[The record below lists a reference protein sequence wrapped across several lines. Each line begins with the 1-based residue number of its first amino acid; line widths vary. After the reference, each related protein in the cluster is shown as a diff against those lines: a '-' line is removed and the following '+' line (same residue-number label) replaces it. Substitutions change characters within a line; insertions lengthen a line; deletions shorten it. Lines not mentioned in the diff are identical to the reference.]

1 MSQPRDALEAP
12 WRGVSLGG
20 WLLLE
25 PGPSYPLFQNNLAP
39 DKTQARCE
47 WDLMKVLRKKLGK
60 RGTEEVMKAHRD
72 THTTKADFE
81 RIRDS
86 GLNAVRLPFGYWAV
100 SDPRPNEPYVGGA
113 LQYVDRAVDWAEEC
127 GLQLVLDLHGCP
139 GGESPEAPCG
149 RRQRPESRWHWKHWD
164 RAHSLKVLEMLAKR
178 YCGRSC
184 VTGFEVCNE
193 PSGTIPAP
201 TLIGYYS
208 RAVDR
213 IRNAGMPASR
223 VAVVLPIFQRPEGE
237 EGFFEKF
244 VQTTRGRHRN
254 ICFDVH
260 CYHCFENLFNGK
272 SFAQQLRAVE
282 DNAVMLQRY
291 PMVVGEWSLAL
302 GVATWCT
309 VGDLD
314 EETVRSIFAA
324 QQLQALK
331 NASHG
336 SFFWNWNEEPGNGEW
351 NFQEADAAGAFSRK
365 ALELPDW
372 GGTGLD
378 PLEGLL
384 HPPPPDPI
392 CYYGDAVYLRVFY
405 GRYIEVVGRAVAAS
419 WADKGDWQA
428 FTLCKPLAETNSLAP
443 SVQDGSAK
451 RPICHRDTI
460 RLRAWNGSFLAVDG
474 ETVVTTRK
482 KTGSLMEFKVFLDG
496 GAETLHHGGALF
508 LKSVTTDMVV
518 DADEDQEGIF
528 ARYEDFGGWQ
538 EIRVEKPPSEQKS
551 SSLALSKPTAGA
563 SIASEQQQGVSTASN
578 GVVVLPASAEPSTRI
593 SLKRKAP
600 DS

>member
-1 MSQPRDALEAP
+1 MSQPRDALETP

-25 PGPSYPLFQNNLAP
+25 PGPSYPLFQNHLQP
-39 DKTQARCE
+39 DRTQARCE

-86 GLNAVRLPFGYWAV
+86 GLNAVRLPFGYWV
-100 SDPRPNEPYVGGA
+100 VTDPRPNEPYVGAA
-113 LQYVDRAVDWAEEC
+113 LEYVDLAVDWAEEC

-164 RAHSLKVLEMLAKR
+164 RGHSLKVVEIIAKR
-178 YCGRSC
+178 YSGRSC

-193 PSGTIPAP
+193 PSGSIPAA

-213 IRNAGMPASR
+213 IRNSGMLANQ

-237 EGFFEKF
+237 DGFIERF
-244 VQTTRGRHRN
+244 VKTTRGRHRN

-272 SFAQQLRAVE
+272 TFAQQLRAIE
-282 DNAVMLQRY
+282 ENAEMLKKH

-309 VGDLD
+309 AGDLE
-314 EETVRSIFAA
+314 EETIRSIFAV
-324 QQLQALK
+324 QQLEALK

-336 SFFWNWNEEPGNGEW
+336 SFFWNWSEEPGNKEW
-351 NFQEADAAGAFSRK
+351 NFQEAHSDGMFSR
-365 ALELPDW
+365 EPMQLPSWD
-372 GGTGLD
+372 GTGLD
-378 PLEGLL
+378 PLEEVL
-384 HPPPPDPI
+384 HPSSPDPMF
-392 CYYGDAVYLRVFY
+392 YYGDTVCLRVFY
-405 GRYIEVVGRAVAAS
+405 GRYIEVLGRQVAAS
-419 WADKGDWQA
+419 WADKGEWQT
-428 FTLCKPLAETNSLAP
+428 FTLCKPPAEANSLGP
-443 SVQDGSAK
+443 SIQAK
-451 RPICHRDTI
+451 CPVRHRDII

-482 KTGSLMEFKVFLDG
+482 KNGSLMEFKVFLDSS
-496 GAETLHHGGALF
+496 AETLRHGGRPSRPFAIAYQVS
-508 LKSVTTDMVV
+508 SV
-518 DADEDQEGIF
+518 
-528 ARYEDFGGWQ
+528 
-538 EIRVEKPPSEQKS
+538 
-551 SSLALSKPTAGA
+551 
-563 SIASEQQQGVSTASN
+563 
-578 GVVVLPASAEPSTRI
+578 
-593 SLKRKAP
+593 
-600 DS
+600 